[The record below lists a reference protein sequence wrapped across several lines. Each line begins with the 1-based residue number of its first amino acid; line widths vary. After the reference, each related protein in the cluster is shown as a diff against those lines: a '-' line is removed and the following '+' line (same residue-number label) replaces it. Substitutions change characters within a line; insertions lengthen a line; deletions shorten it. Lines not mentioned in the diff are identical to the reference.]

1 MALARTTLSAA
12 VTTADTAIVVASAT
26 GFSAGYYVRIDQEV
40 MRVGGAYVSGTSIPV
55 IRGQDGTQVVAHA
68 VTTGVTVGT
77 GADWATPAAQTIV
90 QYPMAGKHRSLTAY
104 GAAGA
109 VTLPTAGADAVA
121 LINGT
126 SALAMTLADPGKDLD
141 GSILIIVGDG
151 KAAHTVTYTAGLGNG
166 GSGLDV
172 MTFDT
177 GAQCS
182 VMFIAAN
189 SIWVPLPSPLSGT
202 LTACDVAVA

>member
-1 MALARTTLSAA
+1 MALARTTASAA
-12 VTTADTAIVVASAT
+12 ITAADTSIVVASAT
-26 GFSAGYYVRIDQEV
+26 GFSAGYTIRVDQEL
-40 MRVGGAYVSGTSIPV
+40 MRVGGAYVSGTTIPV
-55 IRGQDGTQVVAHA
+55 IRGQEGTQVVAHA
-68 VTTGVTVGT
+68 INTGVVGGT
-77 GADWATPAAQTIV
+77 AADWATPGPQTTV
-90 QYPMAGKHRSLTAY
+90 QYPLAGKNRSLTAY

-109 VTLPTAGADAVA
+109 ITLPTAGCDAVA
-121 LINGT
+121 IINGT

-141 GSILIIVGDG
+141 GSILIVVGDG

-189 SIWVPLPSPLSGT
+189 TIWVPLPSPLSGT